1 MSSACR
7 HNVPGENLAKKTKDY
22 NFTIK
27 IHQKIIYYMHSN
39 FWLLWNLRRE
49 MVDQNKNKI

>member
-7 HNVPGENLAKKTKDY
+7 HNVPGENLATKTKDY
-22 NFTIK
+22 NFPIK
-27 IHQKIIYYMHSN
+27 IHQKIIHYMHSN
-39 FWLLWNLRRE
+39 FWLLWNLRLE